1 MAFLQLDFR
10 SGYINSH
17 QEVCVILP
25 DEAPDQGG
33 YPVLWL
39 FHGAN
44 RDCSEW
50 MRFSSIERYACRK
63 KLAVIMPTTC
73 HGYGMD
79 MKQGADYYSMISKE
93 LIHVMRWFLPC
104 LSRDRE
110 RNFTAGVSM
119 GGFVAYKWALD
130 EPELFSHA
138 GGFSSAHD
146 ILQIL
151 TEFVPAL
158 EEKEQKKFAN
168 AFGTAEEIRGTC
180 SDLIW
185 MTEENVRKG
194 IRMPRFWSVCGRQ
207 DFGYAQCAG
216 AKEKFEK
223 AGMDIT
229 WLEGEGG
236 HDFDFWD
243 PLIPVFLDWLPLGK
257 EDE

>member
-1 MAFLQLDFR
+1 MAFIQLDFR

-17 QEVCVILP
+17 EEVYVILP
-25 DEAPDQGG
+25 DMDPGEDG

-50 MRFSSIERYACRK
+50 IRFSSIERYACEK
-63 KLAVIMPTTC
+63 GLAVIMPTTC

-79 MKQGADYYSMISKE
+79 MKKGTEYYSMVSKE

-110 RNFTAGVSM
+110 KNFTAGVSM
-119 GGFVAYKWALD
+119 GGYLAYKWALNQ
-130 EPELFSHA
+130 PELFGCA

-151 TEFVPAL
+151 MEFVPTL
-158 EEKEQKKFAN
+158 EEKDQKKFAN
-168 AFGTAEEIRGTC
+168 AFGTADDIKETE

-185 MTEENVRKG
+185 MTGENVRRG
-194 IRMPRFWSVCGRQ
+194 IQMPKFWSLCGRQ
-207 DFGYAQCAG
+207 DFGYAQCLG

-223 AGMDIT
+223 EGMDIT
-229 WLEGEGG
+229 WVEADGS
-236 HDFDFWD
+236 HDFAFWD
-243 PLIPVFLDWLPLGK
+243 PFIKVFLDWLPLGK
-257 EDE
+257 EGE